1 MGDRGRR
8 VHDKDVLDALEAIG
22 AQPFDGQVWRVTRS
36 GRDPARG
43 SAASGR
49 WSPPGEFEVLYT
61 SLERDGA
68 LAEIGH
74 RLSLEPVWPS
84 RLVHELHELTIH
96 AGRAVRLL
104 NLQTLETLG
113 VNTAR
118 YEKYDYSA
126 TQAIA
131 AAAQFLGFDALI
143 VPNARHPGLNL
154 VGLLENLDPGAA
166 VEIVPSE
173 IVDWSDWRRRIQAQF
188 RTTSSQQEG
197 SPEEGKAA
205 PVGLEQLLVVCHA
218 PEAGDCRRIQTSFR
232 RQGWRLHV
240 RRVSGSRPARRSL
253 NGNSVSKR
261 PQSEYS
267 SNRILRALA
276 RGRQGSPC
284 VADLRT

>member
-84 RLVHELHELTIH
+84 RLVHKVHKLTIH
-96 AGRAVRLL
+96 AERALRLP
-104 NLQTLETLG
+104 NLQTLQTLG
-113 VNTAR
+113 VDTAR

-143 VPNARHPGLNL
+143 VPNARHRGLNL

-166 VEIVPSE
+166 VAIVPSE
-173 IVDWSDWRRRIQAQF
+173 IVDWSDWRRRVQAPY
-188 RTTSSQQEG
+188 RAASSPREG
-197 SPEEGKAA
+197 SPEEGEAD
-205 PVGLEQLLVVCHA
+205 PVRLEQLLVVYRA
-218 PEAGDCRRIQTSFR
+218 PTAGIA
-232 RQGWRLHV
+232 GA
-240 RRVSGSRPARRSL
+240 SRPSC
-253 NGNSVSKR
+253 GDKGGDFT
-261 PQSEYS
+261 P
-267 SNRILRALA
+267 SNRHGPPYRRT
-276 RGRQGSPC
+276 RGNRITLETN
-284 VADLRT
+284 A